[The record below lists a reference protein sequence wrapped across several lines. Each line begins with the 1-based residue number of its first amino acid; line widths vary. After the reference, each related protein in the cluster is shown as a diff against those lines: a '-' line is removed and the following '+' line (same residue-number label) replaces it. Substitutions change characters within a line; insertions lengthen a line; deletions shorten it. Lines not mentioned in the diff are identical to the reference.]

1 MERLFMFINWGNI
14 AMILKKLTV
23 GFYNLCYRRASIS
36 FQKDSDIVR
45 HLVPDIKTYKEAS
58 LTKTE

>member
-1 MERLFMFINWGNI
+1 
-14 AMILKKLTV
+14 MILKKLTV